1 MSLMRYNPRGLT
13 PWFDFDR
20 FFEDFDRGLALG
32 PSRTEA
38 RAWVPAVDI
47 YEDEKEIVV
56 SADLPEMDEK
66 DLDVRVEDGH
76 LIIKGE
82 RKFENEE
89 KKENYH
95 RVERRY
101 GSFQRTF
108 ALPDTVAADKI
119 EAKYDKGALK
129 VHLPKAESRT
139 TPVRF
144 RFRSNAERS

>member
-1 MSLMRYNPRGLT
+1 MSLMRYNPRSMT

-20 FFEDFDRGLALG
+20 IFDEIDRGVG
-32 PSRTEA
+32 PTRGES
-38 RAWVPAVDI
+38 RAWAPAVDI

-56 SADLPEMDEK
+56 SADLPQMDEK
-66 DLDVRVEDGH
+66 DLDVRVEDNH
-76 LIIKGE
+76 LHITGE

-108 ALPDTVAADKI
+108 ALPDNVDAEKI
-119 EAKYDKGALK
+119 EAKYDKGVLK
-129 VHLPKAESRT
+129 VHLPKMEKPA
-139 TPVRF
+139 
-144 RFRSNAERS
+144 NARAIPIQK